1 MKFVQASFIVYRS
14 TYKIYSAYNLKFLNN
29 FHEKISSG
37 TLNGLGSIMPFEAF
51 DLEVTFV
58 LFFVCLEEYTNSYFE
73 VFNKQTIQ
81 IKQNCFKFYC
91 EGFD

>member
-37 TLNGLGSIMPFEAF
+37 SIMPFEAF

-58 LFFVCLEEYTNSYFE
+58 LFFVLEEYTNSYFE